1 MSDYP
6 AGWYDDPKDEEH
18 RERYWDGQGWTHDVR
33 DKIAPGWY
41 DDPKRF
47 GMERYWDGVA
57 WTDQQRYATRLDDV
71 FIAVAIRRKENRLVV
86 AGDHVSWG
94 DDSIRWDDV
103 TGFDTVTNLY
113 QGYISSYRVEI
124 TGDGQKVV
132 MEIAPDGKQDDRTAN
147 GFATI
152 VDQAQRIVAPRIL
165 NDLFARADAGE
176 TIEYEKVSVS
186 PQGFAKG
193 RKDPIPW
200 TEYGGWRHQNAL
212 FEVHRMKGDKA
223 KVAVRAHTSQ
233 LGRWILAALLE
244 DYSRRYSGAD
254 VAGSAP

>member
-1 MSDYP
+1 MSTYP

-33 DKIAPGWY
+33 DKFAPGWY
-41 DDPKRF
+41 DDPQRF
-47 GMERYWDGVA
+47 GAERYWDGAA
-57 WTDQQRYATRLDDV
+57 WTDQQRYVTRLDDV
-71 FIAVAIRRKENRLVV
+71 FTPVTIRKKEYRLVV

-103 TGFDTVTNLY
+103 TAFDTLTMLY
-113 QGYISSYRVEI
+113 QGQISSYRVEI
-124 TGDGQKVV
+124 EGNGQKLL
-132 MEIAPDGKQDDRTAN
+132 MEIAPEGKQDERTAN

-152 VDQAQRIVAPRIL
+152 VDQAQRVLTPRIL
-165 NDLFARADAGE
+165 GDLFARGDAGE
-176 TIEYEKVSVS
+176 IVEYEKVTLS
-186 PQGFAKG
+186 PQGFSKG

-200 TEYGGWRHQNAL
+200 SEYGGWRHQGAQ

-233 LGRWILAALLE
+233 LGRWVIAALLE
-244 DYSRRYSGAD
+244 DYSRRYSA
-254 VAGSAP
+254 A